1 MLDIAVVGIGQW
13 GRNVLRNFAA
23 LSGVRIRTLVETNR
37 ARHEELLRQHPGSTV
52 TDNLEEA
59 LGDPAVKAV
68 AVTVPSV
75 HHFSVARRALE
86 AGKHVFVEK
95 PLALT
100 VAHGEELVALA
111 AARRLRLMVGHLLLY
126 HPAVV
131 RLRELMQQPSFG
143 HAYYIYSQRVNL
155 GVVRQDENAW
165 WSLAPHDVAV
175 VLHLT
180 GQKPK
185 WVSTTGHAYLQPS
198 VEDVV
203 FAAVGFENGAMAHMH
218 VSWLDPHKIRK
229 ITVVGNRQMLVFD
242 DMETSE
248 KLRVYSRDDRT
259 RITYENYADLLQLRL
274 GDIHIPKV
282 DMMEPL
288 RAECAH
294 FVECVE
300 NDREPVSSGASALDV
315 LRILQAGS
323 ESLLKCGAPIPI
335 SRQAHP

>member
-1 MLDIAVVGIGQW
+1 MLELAVAGIGQW
-13 GRNVLRNFAA
+13 GRNVLRNLAA
-23 LSGVRIRTLVETNR
+23 LPNVHVRFIIEANK
-37 ARHEELLRQHPGSTV
+37 ARHEDLLRQYPDAQV
-52 TDNLEEA
+52 TDDLEKA
-59 LGDPAVKAV
+59 LADPAVRAV

-75 HHFSVARRALE
+75 HHFSVARRALL
-86 AGKHVFVEK
+86 ADKHVFVEK

-100 VAHGEELVALA
+100 VAHGDELVAIA
-111 AARRLRLMVGHLLLY
+111 TTRKRRLMVGHLLLY
-126 HPAVV
+126 HPAVI
-131 RLRELMQQPSFG
+131 RLRDLMQQPSFG
-143 HAYYIYSQRVNL
+143 RTYYIYSQRVNL

-185 WVSTTGHAYLQPS
+185 WVSATGHAYLQPN

-229 ITVVGNRQMLVFD
+229 ITVVGHRQMLVFD

-248 KLRVYSRDDRT
+248 KLRIYARDDRA
-259 RITYENYADLLQLRL
+259 RLTYENYADLLQLRL

-282 DMMEPL
+282 DMVEPL
-288 RAECAH
+288 KAECAH

-300 NDREPVSSGASALDV
+300 KDQEPISSGTSALDV
-315 LRILQAGS
+315 LRVLQAGS
-323 ESLLKCGAPIPI
+323 ESLQKSGAPISI
-335 SRQAHP
+335 AR